1 MMMNVFL
8 IVVAVVLA
16 VLGVVLV
23 MLLRRIQQTVES
35 VNDIL
40 KEVKVS
46 VNPIIDDAHKL
57 LQDVEVTTKE
67 INIKLEKTNELFEAV
82 EALSS
87 GLKLPAKLA
96 GELVET
102 ASVQVASAVEGVK
115 EGLKKYYELKREE
128 SKNNAK

>member
-1 MMMNVFL
+1 MNIFL
-8 IVVAVVLA
+8 IVAAVVLA
-16 VLGVVLV
+16 ALGVVLV
-23 MLLRRIQQTVES
+23 MLLKRIQTTVES

-67 INIKLEKTNELFEAV
+67 INLKLEKTNELFEAV

>member
-1 MMMNVFL
+1 MMNIFL
-8 IVVAVVLA
+8 IVAAVVLA
-16 VLGVVLV
+16 ALGVVLV
-23 MLLRRIQQTVES
+23 MLLKRIQTTVES

-67 INIKLEKTNELFEAV
+67 INLKLEKTNELFEAV